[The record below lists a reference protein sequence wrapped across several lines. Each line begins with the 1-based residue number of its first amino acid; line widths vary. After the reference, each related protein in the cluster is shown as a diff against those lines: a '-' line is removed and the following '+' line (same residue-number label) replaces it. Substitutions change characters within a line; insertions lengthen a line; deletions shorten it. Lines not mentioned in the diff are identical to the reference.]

1 MKKLILAVII
11 FTTLTNS
18 EEYDPKDI
26 KVSCECENKN
36 NWKVEKIP
44 ESIAQKF
51 FENYKY
57 LSKQSSKDLEKKSF
71 ILIK

>member
-1 MKKLILAVII
+1 MKKLIIAVII

-18 EEYDPKDI
+18 EEYGPKDI

-36 NWKVEKIP
+36 SWKVEKIP
-44 ESIAQKF
+44 ENIAQKF

-57 LSKQSSKDLEKKSF
+57 LLKQYYKNIER
-71 ILIK
+71 ILHLD